1 MNPPGSFKFCFKI
14 SGMRAHCMQTRF
26 RDRSGPCFI
35 TCEHTRLIQLST
47 CKHLIVTY
55 LERAR
60 QYSVARLS
68 DRCTGAVRL
77 LTCGGGRSE
86 FRCKTVST
94 ASVRVQGFTSISLVV
109 KVRVMKLEGF
119 SRRYDEEKSF
129 GGHSFLPAKRS
140 RSVECRATVFSRRLA
155 SIWSEEGS
163 RKLQKVTCILRTILK
178 STDKL

>member
-1 MNPPGSFKFCFKI
+1 
-14 SGMRAHCMQTRF
+14 MRAHCMQTRF

-35 TCEHTRLIQLST
+35 TCERTRLIQLST

-60 QYSVARLS
+60 QYSVARLG

-77 LTCGGGRSE
+77 LKCGQGRAE

-94 ASVRVQGFTSISLVV
+94 ASVRIQLCILISLVV
-109 KVRVMKLEGF
+109 KVKVIKLEG
-119 SRRYDEEKSF
+119 SSWRCGEEKSI
-129 GGHSFLPAKRS
+129 GGHSFLLQKRS
-140 RSVECRATVFSRRLA
+140 MSVECRATVFLVALHRSGA
-155 SIWSEEGS
+155 GKEAE
-163 RKLQKVTCILRTILK
+163 KLQKVKCIRRTILK